1 MEYCEDREAV
11 KGKPML
17 TWVEL
22 QKFGEVKLKID

>member
-1 MEYCEDREAV
+1 MEYCGDRDAV

-22 QKFGEVKLKID
+22 QNMGEVKLKTD